1 MDNNR
6 PLNDE
11 FYKKLNDTTGFL
23 KHIYDNTTYAD
34 NYGSSMVIVII
45 VSLFVFTVFCYCY
58 FMQKREAIYSDW
70 NNNRCKPQYI
80 PIAGFI
86 AAPEG
91 QSVSSY
97 TNENFQYCL
106 NAEATSLA
114 GYSLQPIM
122 YMVSA
127 LMSIIQVIENAID
140 SIRNMFANLRGYVAE
155 FVKMIMG
162 KILNITTPLIRI
174 FIALLDSLQKT
185 QGVLATGVFTL
196 LSVYYSLQSLIG
208 SIFELLGN
216 MLAVMVIVIGIL
228 FAMLNVIPALSFSLV
243 YIILAA
249 LILTLM
255 VFYVLIFGIKVIKIP
270 KLSKPKCFDKNVPIH
285 LKGNIIKPIFQVNA
299 GDILENGIKITAT
312 MRLDAT
318 GVRMFNLNHIIVSE
332 SHIVK
337 YGDKWI
343 PVKVHPDAIEIQ
355 DYCEPYLYCFNTNS
369 KEILLNGILFTD
381 WDEIYDKS
389 LKSVLDSISTNI
401 FEKDH
406 NKQRANIHRY
416 LDVGFDK
423 ETQIDLI
430 GNTNKKIKD
439 IQIGDILVSGGKV
452 SGGKVSGGKVY
463 GIVKIETS
471 ELLENNEKEN
481 NKNKLSLGNNLYHL
495 LTTENIFS
503 SNGEIIPDYND
514 HIDKLYNK

>member
-6 PLNDE
+6 PLNEE
-11 FYKKLNDTTGFL
+11 FYKKINDTNGFL

-45 VSLFVFTVFCYCY
+45 VSFFVFTVFCYCY
-58 FMQKREAIYSDW
+58 FMQKRNEIYSDW

-114 GYSLQPIM
+114 GYTLQPVM

-127 LMSIIQVIENAID
+127 LSSIIEAIEN
-140 SIRNMFANLRGYVAE
+140 SINSMRNMFASLRGNIAE
-155 FVKMIMG
+155 FVKLIMG
-162 KILNITTPLIRI
+162 KILNMTTPLIRM

-208 SIFELLGN
+208 SIFEIFAKMFLL
-216 MLAVMVIVIGIL
+216 MVIVIAICWTVPFTIPMAIGLSATFVIIAAIL
-228 FAMLNVIPALSFSLV
+228 SV
-243 YIILAA
+243 
-249 LILTLM
+249 LM
-255 VFYVLIFGIKVIKIP
+255 VFYVLMFGIKAINIP
-270 KLSKPKCFDKNVPIH
+270 KLRKPKCFDKNTQIH
-285 LKGNIIKPIFQVNA
+285 LEGNIIKPIYQVKA
-299 GDILENGIKITAT
+299 GDILKDGTKITAI
-312 MRLDAT
+312 MRLSANN
-318 GVRMFNLNHIIVSE
+318 VRMFNLNKIIVSE

-337 YGDKWI
+337 YDDKWI
-343 PVKVHPDAIEIQ
+343 PVKEHPDAIEIR
-355 DYCEPYLYCFNTNS
+355 DYNDPYLYCFNTNS
-369 KEILLNGILFTD
+369 KEITLNGILFTD
-381 WDEIYDKS
+381 WDEIYDDT
-389 LKSVLDSISTNI
+389 LIDVLDSIPTNI

-406 NKQRANIHRY
+406 KKKCANIHRY

-430 GNTNKKIKD
+430 GNINKKIKD
-439 IQIGDILVSGGKV
+439 IQIGDILLSGGE
-452 SGGKVSGGKVY
+452 VY
-463 GIVKIETS
+463 GIVEIETS
-471 ELLENNEKEN
+471 ELLENEKN
-481 NKNKLSLGNNLYHL
+481 NKNELSLGNKLYHL
-495 LTTENIFS
+495 LTTNDVFT
-503 SNGEIIPDYND
+503 SNGKIIPDYND
-514 HIDKLYNK
+514 HIDKLYKK

>member
-1 MDNNR
+1 MDNIR
-6 PLNDE
+6 PLNEE
-11 FYKKLNDTTGFL
+11 FYKKLNETNGFL
-23 KHIYDNTTYAD
+23 KHMYDNTTFAD

-58 FMQKREAIYSDW
+58 FMQKREEIYADW

-114 GYSLQPIM
+114 GYTLQPVM

-127 LMSIIQVIENAID
+127 VSSIIEAIENAIN
-140 SIRNMFANLRGYVAE
+140 SMRNMFSILRGYVAE

-162 KILNITTPLIRI
+162 KILNITAPLIRI

-196 LSVYYSLQSLIG
+196 LSVYYGLQSLVG
-208 SIFELLGN
+208 SIFEIFAKMFLLMIIIITLCWIVPFTIPMAIG
-216 MLAVMVIVIGIL
+216 LSATFVIIAAIL
-228 FAMLNVIPALSFSLV
+228 SV
-243 YIILAA
+243 
-249 LILTLM
+249 LM
-255 VFYVLIFGIKVIKIP
+255 VFYVLIFGIKAINIP
-270 KLSKPKCFDKNVPIH
+270 KLPKHKCFDKNVPIH
-285 LKGNIIKPIFQVNA
+285 LEGNVVKPISQVNA
-299 GDILENGIKITAT
+299 GDILENGTKITAT
-312 MRLDAT
+312 MRLSAT
-318 GVRMFNLNHIIVSE
+318 NVKMFNLNNIIVSE

-337 YGDKWI
+337 YGDKWM
-343 PVKVHPDAIEIQ
+343 PVKEHPDAIEIQ
-355 DYCEPYLYCFNTNS
+355 DYNEPYLYCFNTNS
-369 KEILLNGILFTD
+369 KEIILNGILFTD
-381 WDEIYDKS
+381 WDEIYEDT
-389 LKSVLDSISTNI
+389 LLNVLDAIPTNI

-406 NKQRANIHRY
+406 KKQCANIHRY

-430 GNTNKKIKD
+430 GKTNKKIKD
-439 IQIGDILVSGGKV
+439 IQIGDKLL
-452 SGGKVSGGKVY
+452 SGGKVY
-463 GIVKIETS
+463 GIVEIETS
-471 ELLENNEKEN
+471 ELLENDKTNKN
-481 NKNKLSLGNNLYHL
+481 NKTNKNELSLGNKLYHL
-495 LTTENIFS
+495 LTTNDIFS
-503 SNGEIIPDYND
+503 SNGKIIQDYND
-514 HIDKLYNK
+514 HIDKLYKK

>member
-6 PLNDE
+6 PLNEE
-11 FYKKLNDTTGFL
+11 FYKKLNETNGFL
-23 KHIYDNTTYAD
+23 KHMYDNTTFAD

-58 FMQKREAIYSDW
+58 FMQKREEIYADW

-114 GYSLQPIM
+114 GYTLQPVM

-127 LMSIIQVIENAID
+127 VSSIIEAIENAIN
-140 SIRNMFANLRGYVAE
+140 SMRNMFSILRGYVAE
-155 FVKMIMG
+155 FVKEIMG
-162 KILNITTPLIRI
+162 KILNIITPLIRMI
-174 FIALLDSLQKT
+174 IALLDSLQKT

-208 SIFELLGN
+208 SIFEIFANIFLL
-216 MLAVMVIVIGIL
+216 MVIIIAILWIVPFTIPMAIGLSATFVII
-228 FAMLNVIPALSFSLV
+228 AA
-243 YIILAA
+243 IISV
-249 LILTLM
+249 LM
-255 VFYVLIFGIKVIKIP
+255 VVYVLMFGIKAINIP
-270 KLSKPKCFDKNVPIH
+270 KLKKHKCFDKNVSIH
-285 LKGNIIKPIFQVNA
+285 LEGNVIKPIYQVNA
-299 GDILENGIKITAT
+299 GDILENGTKITST
-312 MRLDAT
+312 MRLSAKN
-318 GVRMFNLNHIIVSE
+318 VRMFNLYKIIVSE
-332 SHIVK
+332 THIVK
-337 YGDKWI
+337 YDDKWI
-343 PVKVHPDAIEIQ
+343 PVKEHPDAIEIQ
-355 DYCEPYLYCFNTNS
+355 DYNEPYLYCFNTNS
-369 KEILLNGILFTD
+369 KEIILNGILFTD
-381 WDEIYDKS
+381 WDEIYDDT
-389 LKSVLDSISTNI
+389 LFNVLDAIPTNI

-406 NKQRANIHRY
+406 NKKCANIHRY

-439 IQIGDILVSGGKV
+439 IQIGDTL
-452 SGGKVSGGKVY
+452 VSGGKVY
-463 GIVKIETS
+463 GIVEIETS
-471 ELLENNEKEN
+471 ELLENNKN
-481 NKNKLSLGNNLYHL
+481 NKNELSLGNKLYHL
-495 LTTENIFS
+495 LTTNNNFS
-503 SNGEIIPDYND
+503 SNGKIIPDYND
-514 HIDKLYNK
+514 HIDKLYKK

>member
-6 PLNDE
+6 PLNED

-23 KHIYDNTTYAD
+23 KHMYDNTTYAD
-34 NYGSSMVIVII
+34 NYGSSMVIVIV

-58 FMQKREAIYSDW
+58 FMQKREEIYADW

-106 NAEATSLA
+106 NAEATALA
-114 GYSLQPIM
+114 GYTLQPVM

-127 LMSIIQVIENAID
+127 LGSIIEAIENSID
-140 SIRNMFANLRGYVAE
+140 LVRNMFANLRGYIAE
-155 FVKMIMG
+155 FVKLIMG

-208 SIFELLGN
+208 AIFEILGT
-216 MLAVMVIVIGIL
+216 MLVVM
-228 FAMLNVIPALSFSLV
+228 
-243 YIILAA
+243 IIIIAA
-249 LILTLM
+249 LWVLPFTIPMAIGLSATFVIIAAIISVLM
-255 VFYVLIFGIKVIKIP
+255 VVYVLMFGIKAINIP
-270 KLSKPKCFDKNVPIH
+270 KLKKPKHKCFDQNVQIHLEGNIVKPIH
-285 LKGNIIKPIFQVNA
+285 QINA
-299 GDILENGIKITAT
+299 GDIMKNGTKITAI

-318 GVRMFNLNHIIVSE
+318 SVRMFNLNNIIVSE

-343 PVKVHPDAIEIQ
+343 PVKEHPHAIEIQ
-355 DYCEPYLYCFNTNS
+355 DYSEPYLYCFNTNS
-369 KEILLNGILFTD
+369 KEIILNGILFTD
-381 WDEIYDKS
+381 WDEIYDGT
-389 LKSVLDSISTNI
+389 LMAVLDAIPTNI

-406 NKQRANIHRY
+406 IKKCANIHRY

-423 ETQIDLI
+423 DTQIDLV

-439 IQIGDILVSGGKV
+439 IQIGDILL
-452 SGGKVSGGKVY
+452 SGGKVY
-463 GIVKIETS
+463 GIVEIETN
-471 ELLENNEKEN
+471 EMLENEKKENEKNE
-481 NKNKLSLGNNLYHL
+481 LSLGNNLYHL
-495 LTTENIFS
+495 FTTDNIFS
-503 SNGEIIPDYND
+503 SNGQIIPDYND

>member
-6 PLNDE
+6 PLNE
-11 FYKKLNDTTGFL
+11 AFYKKLNNTSDFL
-23 KHIYDNTTYAD
+23 KNIYDNTTYAD

-58 FMQKREAIYSDW
+58 FMQKREEIYSNW

-114 GYSLQPIM
+114 GYTLQPVM

-127 LMSIIQVIENAID
+127 LGSIIEAIENTID
-140 SIRNMFANLRGYVAE
+140 SMRNMFANLRGYVAE
-155 FVKMIMG
+155 FVKLIMG
-162 KILNITTPLIRI
+162 KILNITTPLIRM

-208 SIFELLGN
+208 SIFELLGD
-216 MLAVMVIVIGIL
+216 MLAVMLILIGIL
-228 FAMLNVIPALSFSLV
+228 FAALNPIPALGFSII
-243 YIILAA
+243 YMILAA

-255 VFYVLIFGIKVIKIP
+255 IFYVLTFGIKSIKIAKLP
-270 KLSKPKCFDKNVPIH
+270 KHKCFDKNVQIH
-285 LKGNIIKPIFQVNA
+285 LEGNIIKPISQVNA
-299 GDILENGIKITAT
+299 GDILKNGTKITAI

-318 GVRMFNLNHIIVSE
+318 SVRMFNLYKIIVSE

-337 YGDKWI
+337 YGNKWI
-343 PVKVHPDAIEIQ
+343 SVKDHPEAIEIQ
-355 DYCEPYLYCFNTNS
+355 DYNEPYLYCFNTNS
-369 KEILLNGILFTD
+369 KEIILNGILFTD
-381 WDEIYDKS
+381 WDEIYDDT
-389 LKSVLDSISTNI
+389 LMTVLDAIPTNI

-406 NKQRANIHRY
+406 TKKLVNIHRY
-416 LDVGFDK
+416 LDVGFNK

-439 IQIGDILVSGGKV
+439 IQIGDTLL
-452 SGGKVSGGKVY
+452 SGGKVY
-463 GIVKIETS
+463 GIVEVETS
-471 ELLENNEKEN
+471 ELFKNDNNEKNE
-481 NKNKLSLGNNLYHL
+481 LSLGNNLYHL
-495 LTTENIFS
+495 LTTNNIFS
-503 SNGEIIPDYND
+503 SNGQIIPDYND